1 MHALHWV
8 VMLELAAKL
17 IELTAKRNQ
26 GTLMSLRKIIINKK
40 DHVISLLWLFFIFL
54 VVVQGIS
61 LYFQASNTEEDRQSL
76 AKFTAESMSMQAST
90 SLRSQSNLLRT
101 VINQHI
107 DTHST
112 IGTSTESW
120 LAEPILDQLN
130 DYVGGLL
137 GGYKG
142 LLVFNSEGALLRDTI
157 LPDSLHAKQYATN
170 YIASNGIEIPEL
182 GGFEISQSGN
192 KKSLYFNFKFFI
204 EDRTYYVSVVREV
217 QVYADKLLK
226 NQFDGFEL
234 WLVDRQTKNVV
245 IASGQIYPINTRL
258 ALDQLS
264 EGKTVIDMRDVPYT
278 PWSVVV
284 IEEKGGL
291 LSEAQKLLPT
301 YIFFTLVYIVLAI
314 FFRVRVYLL
323 RNKHGVSIQKINK
336 KNQRSEQALACID
349 EVVITTTINGKIIYC
364 NNSAG
369 KWLGQKSVESVLGK
383 PITKVFPFKGM
394 PWLSNRDKPS
404 DDTIFNHGDT
414 EVDFNGCKI
423 ELNISQHFSHS
434 DTAESSIIWVLRDV
448 SRESADR
455 ALLDI
460 SRARY
465 QALYNGCGVGMWHVD
480 ISLVRD
486 WLSNTQGLSVSDY
499 LKQYPS
505 EYASLHSAFHL
516 IEVNDAALRLHE
528 SLDKAQLIKST
539 LELFRTHNRQLMI
552 DMAERISNNLHQ
564 FSLEAEFKTIEGTNR
579 FYLVDVTLD
588 IVGKDQALLSFIDI
602 TDRITAEKALKQSEQ
617 FWAHVLQA
625 LPDTV
630 YVNDIVSKQTRYNSR
645 HIGEILGYEKKDLPL
660 YRSWRDLL
668 HPDDVCTMEEAVNQ
682 LKLMAPG
689 EINETNARLK
699 HCNGS
704 WKTIRF
710 RDCVF
715 SETETAQAR
724 YYVGTARDI
733 TEEEDSKIRLSYSE
747 RRYRLLAE
755 GMSDMIFTLDREC
768 NVSYVSSSLKRM
780 LGHSIN
786 QVLREGLSVIFST
799 EARRQLH
806 ESVKIGLGHTGLTSE
821 FKDKVQ
827 TLDLDAQTL
836 YGLPVILETQI
847 SILRDESGEVEGT
860 LVTCRDVTQRRN
872 IEQEART
879 ASEVFDNSS
888 EAIMVTSA
896 SGSISKVN
904 KAFLS
909 LTGFDSNQIIGS
921 NPSQLL
927 SPDITIEMLNNISD
941 AIIVEGYWQ
950 GELNY
955 RNKRGE
961 IRPSWTGITAI
972 KDDFGQVQ
980 SNIIISS
987 DIVDKKITEARIERL
1002 AYFDGLTGLPNRSQ
1016 MHETLEKFMEEDGQL
1031 LALLFIDL
1039 DRFKPINDTMGHPV
1053 GDQVL
1058 KEVAQRLSASVRP
1071 QDLVAR
1077 IGGDEF
1083 TVIMPGLSSLEEA
1096 MEEAIDVSEMILHQM
1111 MQPYVI
1117 EDRQL
1122 YLSASVGV
1130 AMFPENAISGMD
1142 LLRNADTAMY
1152 HAKAMG
1158 KNNFQFYAE
1167 EMNIKAMERLELEN
1181 NLHLALRRNEFELCF
1196 QAQWDIKENKLC
1208 GIETLL
1214 RWRRPNHGIVGPDK
1228 FIPII
1233 EETGLIVPIGEWVL
1247 RAVCEQIIDWQETGY
1262 TVPKVAVN
1270 LSARQFKDTE
1280 MLDRI
1285 CRIVNETGVDPEL
1298 IELELTESILM
1309 DDVDRTLAVLNEARN
1324 MGFGLSID
1332 DFGTGYSSLSYL
1344 KQFPVNNLKI
1354 DQSFIRNL
1362 PYNKEDGQITK
1373 TIVAMAN
1380 NLGLGVIAE
1389 GVETQEQRQFLEEI
1403 GCYKVQ
1409 GYMYSHPV
1417 PADVIAQDFLDTEN
1431 EHYLEH

>member
-1 MHALHWV
+1 
-8 VMLELAAKL
+8 
-17 IELTAKRNQ
+17 
-26 GTLMSLRKIIINKK
+26 MSLRKIIINKR
-40 DHVISLLWLFFIFL
+40 DHVILLLWLFFIFL
-54 VVVQGIS
+54 VVVQGAS
-61 LYFQASNTEEDRQSL
+61 LYSRASTSENERQSL
-76 AKFTAESMSMQAST
+76 AKYTAESMATQAST
-90 SLRSQSNLLRT
+90 SLRSQVNLLKT
-101 VINQHI
+101 VIDQ
-107 DTHST
+107 
-112 IGTSTESW
+112 
-120 LAEPILDQLN
+120 QLN
-130 DYVGGLL
+130 AESYGYSNVPEERLRHL
-137 GGYKG
+137 NQFASSLIGGYDG
-142 LLVFNSEGALLRDTI
+142 LMLLDPLGNLVSDHMPSNREVEKRTAQTYIKNDA
-157 LPDSLHAKQYATN
+157 SLFSDVKHL
-170 YIASNGIEIPEL
+170 EL
-182 GGFEISQSGN
+182 SQSLQQ
-192 KKSLYFNFKFFI
+192 KSLYFYFKLMDKNNQPF
-204 EDRTYYVSVVREV
+204 YLVMVREV
-217 QVYADKLLK
+217 QVYAERILN

-234 WLVDRQTKNVV
+234 WLLDSSTQKVV
-245 IASGQIYPINTRL
+245 IGSGKIIERHQRKDLNTASSDKNILNII
-258 ALDQLS
+258 
-264 EGKTVIDMRDVPYT
+264 KVPYT
-278 PWSVVV
+278 PWSVAI
-284 IEEKGGL
+284 IEDRNGL
-291 LSEAQKLLPT
+291 LIQAKKLLPT
-301 YIFFTLVYIVLAI
+301 YVFFTLVYIVLAVA
-314 FFRVRVYLL
+314 FRLRVYLL
-323 RNKHGVSIQKINK
+323 RNRHGLKIEKVNK
-336 KNQRSEQALACID
+336 KSERSEQALACID

-364 NNSAG
+364 NTSAG
-369 KWLGQKSVESVLGK
+369 KWLGNSSIESVLGK
-383 PITKVFPFKGM
+383 PISKVFPYKGM
-394 PWLSNRDKPS
+394 PWLSEWNRNDS
-404 DDTIFNHGDT
+404 DSIHNHGDT

-423 ELNISQHFSHS
+423 QLNISQHYSHS
-434 DTAESSIIWVLRDV
+434 EDKESSIIWVLRDV
-448 SRESADR
+448 SRQAADR
-455 ALLDI
+455 ELLDI

-480 ISLVRD
+480 ISMVRD
-486 WLSNTQGLSVSDY
+486 WLSNTQGQSVTHY
-499 LKQYPS
+499 LEQYPA
-505 EYASLHSAFHL
+505 EYNSLHSAFHL
-516 IEVNDAALRLHE
+516 IDLNDAALRLHE
-528 SLDKAQLIKST
+528 SLTKAEFIVTTK
-539 LELFRTHNRQLMI
+539 ELFYQQNRQLMI
-552 DMAERISNNLHQ
+552 DMAEHISSGQHQ
-564 FSLEAEFKTIEGTNR
+564 FSLEVEFKTIEGAVR
-579 FYLVDVTLD
+579 FFLVDVTLD

-645 HIGEILGYEKKDLPL
+645 HIGELLGYEKDELNQ
-660 YRSWRDLL
+660 YRNWRDLL
-668 HPDDVCTMEEAVNQ
+668 HPDDVCIMEKAVDRLKTMA
-682 LKLMAPG
+682 AG
-689 EINETNARLK
+689 EVNETSARLK
-699 HCNGS
+699 HWNGS
-704 WKTIRF
+704 WRTVRF

-715 SETETAQAR
+715 SESGTSEAR
-724 YYVGTARDI
+724 FYVGTARDI
-733 TEEEDSKIRLSYSE
+733 TEEEDAKVRLSYSE

-755 GMSDMIFTLDREC
+755 GMSDMIFTLDKEF
-768 NVSYVSSSLKRM
+768 NLSYVSSSINRM

-786 QVLREGLSVIFST
+786 QVLREGLSMIFST
-799 EARRQLH
+799 EARRQL
-806 ESVKIGLGHTGLTSE
+806 EECVKLGMGQAELNSDAKE
-821 FKDKVQ
+821 NVQ

-847 SILRDESGEVEGT
+847 SILRDESGEVDGT
-860 LVTCRDVTQRRN
+860 LITCRDVTQRRN

-888 EAIMVTSA
+888 EAIMVTNA
-896 SGSISKVN
+896 VGSISKIN

-909 LTGFDSNQIIGS
+909 LTGFEAHQIIGS
-921 NPSQLL
+921 NPSMLL
-927 SPDITIEMLNNISD
+927 APDIKLEVLNNISD
-941 AIIVEGYWQ
+941 ALIVEGYWQ
-950 GELNY
+950 GELTY

-972 KDDFGQVQ
+972 KDDLGQVQ

-987 DIVDKKITEARIERL
+987 DIVDRKITEARIERL
-1002 AYFDGLTGLPNRSQ
+1002 AYFDPLTGLPNRSQ
-1016 MHETLEKFMEEDGQL
+1016 MHETLEKFMQEEDQL

-1058 KEVAQRLSASVRP
+1058 KEVAQRLAASIRE

-1083 TVIMPGLSSLEEA
+1083 TVIMPGLSDLEEA

-1111 MQPYVI
+1111 MQPFVI
-1117 EDRQL
+1117 EDHQL

-1130 AMFPENAISGMD
+1130 AMFPENAMSGMD

-1247 RAVCEQIIDWQETGY
+1247 RAACEQIIDWQETGY

-1362 PYNKEDGQITK
+1362 PYNQEDGQITR

-1417 PADVIAQDFLDTEN
+1417 PADAIAQDFLDSEN